1 LTEADRTT
9 TLSLIKPAA
18 DYAALAG
25 ADLLI
30 EAVFENRE
38 LKSDVLPKMEGA
50 IPADGILASNTS
62 TLPISGLAGNL
73 QRPGNF
79 LGIHFFSPVDRMQLV
94 EIIRGGKTSDE
105 TLARAFDFVRQI
117 GKTPIVVND
126 SRGFFTSR
134 VVMTHKKE
142 GIYMLE
148 EGVPAALLENA
159 GKAAGMPVGPLA
171 LADEVALDLSL
182 KILQATKADLGD
194 SYRPGPIDRVM
205 EEMVEKRGRFGR
217 KNGKGFYDYPP
228 GQKKRLWP
236 GLTEI
241 MPPKNASAF
250 SFDELKERLLLIQ
263 AIETVRC
270 FEEGVLTDVREA
282 DIGAILGFGFA
293 PFTGGPLS
301 YIDTMGSKAFLAKC
315 RTYQRKYGDRYRPP
329 ALLVDLAKTGDSFY
343 GRFPPKSF

>member
-1 LTEADRTT
+1 
-9 TLSLIKPAA
+9 
-18 DYAALAG
+18 
-25 ADLLI
+25 
-30 EAVFENRE
+30 
-38 LKSDVLPKMEGA
+38 
-50 IPADGILASNTS
+50 
-62 TLPISGLAGNL
+62 
-73 QRPGNF
+73 
-79 LGIHFFSPVDRMQLV
+79 
-94 EIIRGGKTSDE
+94 
-105 TLARAFDFVRQI
+105 
-117 GKTPIVVND
+117 
-126 SRGFFTSR
+126 
-134 VVMTHKKE
+134 
-142 GIYMLE
+142 
-148 EGVPAALLENA
+148 
-159 GKAAGMPVGPLA
+159 
-171 LADEVALDLSL
+171 
-182 KILQATKADLGD
+182 
-194 SYRPGPIDRVM
+194 M